1 MLRPVGIGCN
11 SFFREARG
19 SRERRRFD
27 IKIEGKKKTSYIK
40 RTVPETAVD
49 MDFSSENQS
58 SEAGAAQAAKLGGS
72 RKGPDAQSV
81 TKRYVNAPDFF

>member
-1 MLRPVGIGCN
+1 
-11 SFFREARG
+11 
-19 SRERRRFD
+19 
-27 IKIEGKKKTSYIK
+27 
-40 RTVPETAVD
+40 

-81 TKRYVNAPDFF
+81 TKRYVNAPKFFLIIFMMIDGRILANI

>member
-1 MLRPVGIGCN
+1 
-11 SFFREARG
+11 
-19 SRERRRFD
+19 
-27 IKIEGKKKTSYIK
+27 
-40 RTVPETAVD
+40 

-58 SEAGAAQAAKLGGS
+58 SEPGGAQAAKLGGS